1 MPGEDGKVVFS
12 YEGDTSGIDKANA
25 EAESKVKS
33 GGKAVQNAVKGTA
46 DAAGEGAAEST
57 KKTSSIMTGVLQG
70 IGQAAAG
77 FAVKAG
83 GALVDFGKQGIELAS
98 DLAEVQNVV
107 DTTFGANA
115 SKINTFSKQ
124 AANQFGLSEL
134 QAKQYSSTLGAM
146 FKSMGT
152 GADATLK
159 MSEGLTGLAG
169 DIASFYNLDPEEAF
183 EKLKSGITGETE
195 PLKALGINMSD
206 ANLQAFALSQGIK
219 TQTKDMSQAQLA
231 TLRYQYLMQATSDAQ
246 GDFAKTGDSYANQQ
260 RKFQMNMQT
269 LSTVIGSALLP
280 VLNTVF
286 STLNSSMP
294 ELQSTLQE
302 VMKPLGEMLTT
313 ILPPLMQLIS
323 AVLPPLM
330 QLISA
335 VLPPLAALLKMLLPP
350 LIEILNLI
358 LPPLVEIL
366 SAIISGPLMD
376 LLNMVMPAIVAALK
390 LVISVLQILMPI
402 IKWTARVITDY
413 LASAFNA
420 LRPII
425 TAVIGIINGLISFI
439 KNVFTGNWAGAWQAV
454 LSIFSNIWNGFGAIL
469 KWPINGAI
477 SLINAFLRGLNRIRL
492 PDWMGG
498 FGVHI
503 PLIPHLAKGGLAF
516 GPTLA
521 LVGDNPGASVDPE
534 VVSPMSKLQQ
544 YISAAVSA
552 NVAAA
557 PANVTVIVQPAPVNL
572 DGRTI
577 AGNTAQHQFTNAAI
591 KGVKQ

>member
-77 FAVKAG
+77 FAMKAG

-115 SKINTFSKQ
+115 SKINEFSKQ

-169 DIASFYNLDPEEAF
+169 DMASFYNLDPEEAF

-206 ANLQAFALSQGIK
+206 ANLQAFALSNGLK

-231 TLRYQYLMQATSDAQ
+231 TLRYQYLMQATADAQ

-269 LSTVIGSALLP
+269 LSTIIGSALLP

-302 VMKPLGEMLTT
+302 IMKPLGEMLATILPPLMDLIGA
-313 ILPPLMQLIS
+313 ILPPLMQLIAS
-323 AVLPPLM
+323 
-330 QLISA
+330 I
-335 VLPPLAALLKMLLPP
+335 LPPLAELLKTLLPPLIEILSLILPPLVEILNLILPP

-358 LPPLVEIL
+358 LPPLT
-366 SAIISGPLMD
+366 D
-376 LLNMVMPAIVAALK
+376 LLK
-390 LVISVLQILMPI
+390 LVISVLQILIPI
-402 IKWTARVITDY
+402 IKWTAQVVTDY
-413 LASAFNA
+413 LASAFNN

-439 KNVFTGNWAGAWQAV
+439 KNVFTGNWAGAWQDV
-454 LSIFSNIWNGFGAIL
+454 LSIFSTIWNGLGAIL
-469 KWPINGAI
+469 KRPLNGAI
-477 SLINAFLRGLNRIRL
+477 SLINAFLGGLNRIRL

-498 FGVHI
+498 GGVNI

-534 VVSPMSKLQQ
+534 VVSPLSKLQQ
-544 YISAAVSA
+544 YISATVSA